1 MAIHERQL
9 RDRERRRQQ
18 IIAASKRVF
27 ISKGVKATIKD
38 IAEEAELSPGTLY
51 IYFKNKDELYAS
63 LSIRIL
69 KHLNLHLQRVKELRE
84 VPLDQRLKKVQEAL
98 SESYEIDPPVFIT
111 LSHLQ
116 ASETLDNISS
126 DMLEKIMGLLRQ
138 SLGTLAEIFTSE
150 TGSDAVSD
158 HDPRKLAMILW
169 ALFSGLVLWEESK
182 RTLDPR
188 KNFLKPTLDLAFEV
202 FERGLLRRNRQ
213 SHANSTKGQRVQP
226 SRALT

>member
-1 MAIHERQL
+1 MAILERQL
-9 RDRERRRQQ
+9 RERERRRQQ

-27 ISKGVKATIKD
+27 VSKGIKATIKD

-63 LSIRIL
+63 LSIRLL
-69 KHLNLHLQRVKELRE
+69 KHLNLRLQRVKERSE
-84 VPLDQRLKKVQEAL
+84 MPIDQRVKAVKDAL

-116 ASETLDNISS
+116 ASETLENISP
-126 DMLEKIMGLLRQ
+126 DLLEQIMGLLRQ
-138 SLGTLAEIFTSE
+138 SLGTLAGIFAN
-150 TGSDAVSD
+150 GMGPGAIPDR
-158 HDPRKLAMILW
+158 DPQKMALILW

-188 KNFLKPTLDLAFEV
+188 KNFLKPTLDMAFEV
-202 FERGLLRRNRQ
+202 FGRGLAQ
-213 SHANSTKGQRVQP
+213 STRKEVAGSISPQRIE
-226 SRALT
+226 S

>member
-27 ISKGVKATIKD
+27 ISKGIKATIKD

-63 LSIRIL
+63 FSIRLL
-69 KHLNLHLQRVKELRE
+69 KHLNLRLQRVKERSE
-84 VPLDQRLKKVQEAL
+84 MPIDQRVKAVQAAL
-98 SESYEIDPPVFIT
+98 SESYEIDPPVFIA

-116 ASETLDNISS
+116 ASETLENISP
-126 DMLEKIMGLLRQ
+126 DLLEQIMGLLRQ
-138 SLGTLAEIFTSE
+138 SLDTLAGIFANE
-150 TGSDAVSD
+150 MNNDGIPDR
-158 HDPRKLAMILW
+158 DPRKLALILW

-188 KNFLKPTLDLAFEV
+188 KNFLKPTLDMAFEV
-202 FERGLLRRNRQ
+202 LARGITHLNQDLQ
-213 SHANSTKGQRVQP
+213 ADSPFVKAHS
-226 SRALT
+226 SLEL

>member
-63 LSIRIL
+63 LSIRLL
-69 KHLNLHLQRVKELRE
+69 KHLNLRLQRVKERKEATLK
-84 VPLDQRLKKVQEAL
+84 QRIKAIQEAL
-98 SESYEIDPPVFIT
+98 CESYEIDPPVFIT

-116 ASETLDNISS
+116 ASETLDNISP
-126 DMLEKIMGLLRQ
+126 DLLEQIMGLSRQ
-138 SLGTLAEIFTSE
+138 SLETLADIFA
-150 TGSDAVSD
+150 TGMDNDRAPD
-158 HDPRKLAMILW
+158 RDPQNLALILW
-169 ALFSGLVLWEESK
+169 GLFSGLVLWEESK
-182 RTLDPR
+182 RALNSR
-188 KNFLKPTLDLAFEV
+188 KDFLKPTLDMAFEIIG
-202 FERGLLRRNRQ
+202 RGITRRNEESRPTQ
-213 SHANSTKGQRVQP
+213 LGANAH
-226 SRALT
+226 SRHEL

>member
-63 LSIRIL
+63 LSIRLL
-69 KHLNLHLQRVKELRE
+69 KHLNLRLQRVKERKE
-84 VPLDQRLKKVQEAL
+84 ATLDQRIKAIQEAL
-98 SESYEIDPPVFIT
+98 CESYEIDPPVFIT

-116 ASETLDNISS
+116 ASETLDNISP
-126 DMLEKIMGLLRQ
+126 DLLEQIMGLSRQ
-138 SLGTLAEIFTSE
+138 SLETLADIFA
-150 TGSDAVSD
+150 TGMDNDRAPD
-158 HDPRKLAMILW
+158 RDPQNLALILW
-169 ALFSGLVLWEESK
+169 GLFSGLVLWEESK
-182 RTLDPR
+182 RALNPR
-188 KNFLKPTLDLAFEV
+188 KDFLKPTLDMAFEIIG
-202 FERGLLRRNRQ
+202 RGITRRNEDSRPTALG
-213 SHANSTKGQRVQP
+213 ANAH
-226 SRALT
+226 SRHEL